1 MTRKVLQRSAP
12 KNRTPY
18 AVHAVN
24 ALLDWDRPA
33 GVPADWTPTV
43 ADIIAEVQR
52 RHGENVTETEA
63 RTALEA
69 VLARQAAA

>member
-1 MTRKVLQRSAP
+1 MTRRTAP

-33 GVPADWTPTV
+33 NVAGDWTPTV
-43 ADIIAEVQR
+43 EQIVAEVRR
-52 RHGENVTETEA
+52 RHGETVTEAEA
-63 RTALEA
+63 RTALED

>member
-1 MTRKVLQRSAP
+1 MARKVLQRSAP
-12 KNRTPY
+12 LNRTPY

-43 ADIIAEVQR
+43 EQVIAEVRR
-52 RHGENVTETEA
+52 RHGEHVTETEA
-63 RTALEA
+63 RTALED